1 MYIPNIAPLV
11 QNGTEKS
18 YSIKKGRRQVIFV
31 KYFRSVGS
39 LFNGKGRHQVK
50 KTGQNRDVPER
61 KQKDQGEEL
70 TLQNSLARRRLQCF
84 QCNRVMERAEYL

>member
-31 KYFRSVGS
+31 KYFRSVSS

-50 KTGQNRDVPER
+50 KMGQNRDVPER
-61 KQKDQGEEL
+61 KQKEQGE
-70 TLQNSLARRRLQCF
+70 
-84 QCNRVMERAEYL
+84 